1 MWMGQWETAWWLA
14 QHLTCASGSLQG
26 REKGYFN
33 SVKCGF
39 SSILFCKKWGGCP
52 VFGTEALL
60 LFVFPW
66 RRWIA
71 NFSTPWNEGAGF
83 VYFQHP
89 PGNEAVTF
97 IILEL
102 EGQISFLSRCRGTAT
117 KFTMFFPK
125 AEPRS
130 KSVIPTNYLVPPR
143 AFSQTCRLRSSP
155 ASMSK
160 ALTKAATFS

>member
-1 MWMGQWETAWWLA
+1 MVSALYSSA
-14 QHLTCASGSLQG
+14 RSG
-26 REKGYFN
+26 
-33 SVKCGF
+33 
-39 SSILFCKKWGGCP
+39 GGCP

-102 EGQISFLSRCRGTAT
+102 EGQIGFLSRCRGTVT
-117 KFTMFFPK
+117 KFTVLFPK
-125 AEPRS
+125 AAPWS

-160 ALTKAATFS
+160 ALKKSATFS